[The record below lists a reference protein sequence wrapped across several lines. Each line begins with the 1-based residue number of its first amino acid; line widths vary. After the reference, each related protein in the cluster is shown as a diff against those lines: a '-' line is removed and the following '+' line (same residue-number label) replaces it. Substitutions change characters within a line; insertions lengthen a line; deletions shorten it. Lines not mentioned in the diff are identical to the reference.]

1 MKAAALIAGTAIGA
15 GILAAPAAT
24 APAGFLPSSAA
35 LFVVWWYMLV
45 SGLLLSELSI
55 NRMGETGK
63 ASAGG
68 ILDIYKSNLPAG
80 LSTLATGAYFFLH
93 YAVMGDGGLLC
104 AKWIEHKFVFV
115 V

>member
-55 NRMGETGK
+55 NRMGETGE

-80 LSTLATGAYFFLH
+80 LSTLATCY
-93 YAVMGDGGLLC
+93 GGLLFSSLC
-104 AKWIEHKFVFV
+104 SDG
-115 V
+115 